1 MTGHTDLGE
10 QLPWSKFHWADY
22 ERDPDLLVCSFAAQ
36 GLWMRMLCFMARAER
51 HGYLIHKGRAL
62 PIDRLLRVVGGTAD
76 EVMPLLHELEDQ
88 GVLARDAEGVIY
100 SRRMVRDRERLERD
114 RANGRTG
121 GNPAL
126 LGRRR
131 ARAAHAAQE
140 ELDLTEKHDLQSVRE
155 ALNKGVNPRE
165 DKNKNRIEDTSPGR
179 ERVDADVINLTGQVG
194 DAVRQAVAAWN
205 ALAEREGLPVA
216 QRLTTRRSR
225 SIRAR
230 LADAGG
236 LSGWNAALEKVAG
249 SAFLKG
255 GGANGWKITLDD
267 LLTPDRFTR
276 LMEGAYADRTP
287 ALKTARTLGNEEWR
301 RQCLEGVA

>member
-1 MTGHTDLGE
+1 MSGHTEPGE

-36 GLWMRMLCFMARAER
+36 GLWMRLLCFMARAER
-51 HGYLIHKGRAL
+51 HGYLIHKGRPL

-76 EVMPLLHELEDQ
+76 EVVPLLHELEDQ
-88 GVLARDAEGVIY
+88 GVLARDADGVIY

-126 LGRRR
+126 VGRRR
-131 ARAAHAAQE
+131 ARAACAAQE
-140 ELDLTEKHDLQSVRE
+140 ELDLTEKRDLQAARE

-165 DKNKNRIEDTSPGR
+165 DKNKNRIGDTDVSPGR
-179 ERVDADVINLTGQVG
+179 ERVDADIINLTGHVG

-216 QRLTTRRSR
+216 QRLTTRAAGPSAPGWPMSVAYPDGPWRWKRSR
-225 SIRAR
+225 
-230 LADAGG
+230 
-236 LSGWNAALEKVAG
+236 AAH
-249 SAFLKG
+249 S
-255 GGANGWKITLDD
+255 
-267 LLTPDRFTR
+267 
-276 LMEGAYADRTP
+276 
-287 ALKTARTLGNEEWR
+287 
-301 RQCLEGVA
+301 